1 MKRGF
6 QSLQINVGVTR
17 DPVFGPL
24 ILFGV
29 GGYAID
35 VLADRNIMLPPL
47 NFALARQ
54 LVKRSRVYEIIVEN
68 SYQVER
74 DIDHLCE
81 LLLRLSDMVVD
92 LPELKCL
99 EINPLLLNKRGLLAV
114 DCAVSLGEPARLSI
128 SPYPAH
134 LSEQVTL
141 RRSGRKATL
150 RPIRGEDE
158 PVHLEF
164 FNSLSPETIR
174 MRYFYSRGVPNHAE
188 LSSWTQI
195 DYDREMA
202 FVVAAPKLDGTGYEI
217 LGVARAVTDADNV
230 RSEFSIVI
238 RDDMQGEG
246 LGMMLMQKIIDYCT
260 QRGTLQLEGSTM
272 PSNKAMQGLA
282 RKLGF
287 KISYNMEE
295 DVVDMKMML
304 NEPTEDW
311 QIYRLQH

>member
-1 MKRGF
+1 
-6 QSLQINVGVTR
+6 
-17 DPVFGPL
+17 
-24 ILFGV
+24 
-29 GGYAID
+29 
-35 VLADRNIMLPPL
+35 
-47 NFALARQ
+47 
-54 LVKRSRVYEIIVEN
+54 
-68 SYQVER
+68 
-74 DIDHLCE
+74 
-81 LLLRLSDMVVD
+81 
-92 LPELKCL
+92 
-99 EINPLLLNKRGLLAV
+99 
-114 DCAVSLGEPARLSI
+114 
-128 SPYPAH
+128 
-134 LSEQVTL
+134 
-141 RRSGRKATL
+141 
-150 RPIRGEDE
+150 
-158 PVHLEF
+158 
-164 FNSLSPETIR
+164 
-174 MRYFYSRGVPNHAE
+174 
-188 LSSWTQI
+188 
-195 DYDREMA
+195 
-202 FVVAAPKLDGTGYEI
+202 VAAPKLDGAGYEI